1 MPIIE
6 RISDDFKDALKR
18 GDKIKVSILRM
29 IKAAIKNSEIEKKAS
44 LNDDEI
50 NGILRSF
57 VKRAKDSIEQFKKA
71 DRTELVEKEKEELA
85 IIQSYLP
92 KQLKEDEI
100 NNIIA
105 EEISELG
112 AAGPENI
119 GKVMK
124 VVMAKLKGQADGK
137 LVNNIV
143 RKMLEV

>member
-57 VKRAKDSIEQFKKA
+57 VKRAKDSIEQFEKA
-71 DRTELVEKEKEELA
+71 DRTELVEKEKEELT
-85 IIQSYLP
+85 IIQNYLP
-92 KQLKEDEI
+92 KQLEEDEI
-100 NNIIA
+100 HNIIA
-105 EEISELG
+105 DEISESG
-112 AAGPENI
+112 AAGPENM

-124 VVMAKLKGQADGK
+124 AVMAKLKGQADGK